1 MRRYQKWIKNM
12 FFLVLILGLLFGLAS
27 VSRAEVNEEGMYFS
41 LLGVQNSI
49 GGDFNGETAFAN
61 KEKTTACL
69 APEINT
75 DMGFGIL
82 IGGYKERIAGEF
94 SYLCSSHETIFYDE
108 LYGEIPLDGEVELIN
123 FDLKLYIFKSLQAF
137 KPYFLSGLVIPKITI
152 DMGAS
157 GGGDAI
163 YKGFGLNLG
172 LGAEIKIRN
181 KIGLEGSAVYRGM
194 KINRIE
200 ISGTEWEPEDSF
212 IATGTT
218 YSIRLNYY
226 F

>member
-1 MRRYQKWIKNM
+1 MRRNQKLIKNM
-12 FFLVLILGLLFGLAS
+12 FFLVLVLGLLFGLAS
-27 VSRAEVNEEGMYFS
+27 VSRAEANEEGMYFS

-49 GGDFNGETAFAN
+49 GGDFNGKIAFAN
-61 KEKTTACL
+61 EKKTHECI
-69 APEINT
+69 APEFDT
-75 DMGFGIL
+75 DNGFGIL
-82 IGGYKERIAGEF
+82 IGGYNERIAGEI
-94 SYLCSSHETIFYDE
+94 SYLCSSHETTYYHEI
-108 LYGEIPLDGEVELIN
+108 YGEIPFDGEVELIN
-123 FDLKLYIFKSLQAF
+123 LDLKLYMLKKLQTF
-137 KPYFLSGLVIPKITI
+137 KPYFLSGLTIPKITI

-163 YKGFGLNLG
+163 YKGYGLNVG
-172 LGAEIKIRN
+172 LGAEIRVRN

-194 KINRIE
+194 KMNRIE